1 MINISIITQED
12 KFFIPNNIKQ
22 LISNNRICVKSIHII
37 LSNSSLEN
45 KKLFFFKNF
54 LFAGAIRLSLK
65 YLFHYFKEYLDKI
78 FNYKLFFGKNNIQS
92 LAIYNKIEFSYIKNP
107 NDIHFIEHL
116 KLKNLDFI
124 VSYSAPTIFKNAL
137 LKLPKYSCLNLH
149 CSLLPNY
156 SGIMPSFWVLYFK
169 ELYTGSSV
177 HLMDSKID
185 NGKLVLQEKIN
196 IEGVKSIYKLNL
208 LTKKIGGKLM
218 LKSILGIVDQTIEL
232 KPNNVET
239 NKYFTW
245 PNSSEIKF
253 FIRNG
258 GKIY

>member
-12 KFFIPNNIKQ
+12 KFFIPKNIKI
-22 LISNNRICVKSIHII
+22 LIANDRIKVKSIHII
-37 LSNSSLEN
+37 SSKGSLEN
-45 KKLFFFKNF
+45 KKIFFLKSF
-54 LFAGAIRLSLK
+54 LFAGAFRFGLK
-65 YLFHYFKEYLDKI
+65 YVFHNLKDMLDKC
-78 FNYKLFFGKNNIQS
+78 FNYKLFFGENSIQS
-92 LAIYNKIEFSYIKNP
+92 LAVYNNIKFSRIKNP
-107 NDIHFIEHL
+107 NDNEFIKNL

-124 VSYSAPTIFKNAL
+124 VSYSAPSIFKDKL
-137 LKLPKYSCLNLH
+137 LKIPKYNCINLH

-185 NGKLVLQEKIN
+185 NGELVLQEKIN
-196 IEGVKSIYKLNL
+196 IEGIKSIYKLNL
-208 LTKKIGGKLM
+208 LTKKIGGELM
-218 LKSILGIVDQTIEL
+218 LNSILGIVDQTIIL
-232 KPNNVET
+232 KPNNVEK

-253 FIRNG
+253 FIKNG